1 MFSNYIM
8 FIIDSNYKGNAMENN
23 EKKAKKSFV
32 VNNIDADV
40 FKGFK
45 VRCAKEEKT
54 MSSTIKKF
62 IFAYA
67 MGAKD

>member
-1 MFSNYIM
+1 
-8 FIIDSNYKGNAMENN
+8 MENN